1 MKLDY
6 RWIAAEASFPP
17 MIAEVVGVWPQVI
30 VLQVLMIA
38 DRPADFHKAV
48 AFLPIVLLFLPEATA
63 SVFEAV
69 QFLLSAWRF
78 PLKMHVRGLHC
89 AWRNP
94 SVALRIQPDIAC
106 MQRVLLPTPDSIQQ
120 CPKSLHTRR

>member
-1 MKLDY
+1 
-6 RWIAAEASFPP
+6 
-17 MIAEVVGVWPQVI
+17 MIAEVVGVWLQVI

-38 DRPADFHKAV
+38 DRPVDFREAV
-48 AFLPIVLLFLPEATA
+48 VFLPIVLLFLPEATA

-78 PLKMHVRGLHC
+78 PLKMHVHGLRS

-94 SVALRIQPDIAC
+94 SVALHIQLDIAC
-106 MQRVLLPTPDSIQQ
+106 MRRVRLPTPDSIRQ
-120 CPKSLHTRR
+120 CPKSVHTRR